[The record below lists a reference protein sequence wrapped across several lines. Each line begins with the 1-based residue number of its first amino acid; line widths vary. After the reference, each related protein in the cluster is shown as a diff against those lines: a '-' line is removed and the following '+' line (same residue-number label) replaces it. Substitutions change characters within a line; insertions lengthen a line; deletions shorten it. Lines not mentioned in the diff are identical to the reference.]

1 MNQRSMKLG
10 ADFDRFVRSQG
21 TPLVRAAY
29 ILTGDHGHAEDLV
42 QLTLLRL
49 ARHWPAVRSS
59 PEAYAHRTL
68 INLSRN
74 RWRDIA
80 RRPRVEHSI
89 VDIDASAAGE
99 SIEVVLNRTTLTA
112 ALRQLPQQQR
122 EVSVLRFVFDLS
134 VADTAATLGLAE
146 GTVKSSTSR
155 ALAALRKCLSDQSE
169 SINLEAHC
177 AD

>member
-1 MNQRSMKLG
+1 MKLG
-10 ADFDRFVRSQG
+10 ADFDSFVRSHG
-21 TPLVRAAY
+21 TSLLRAAY
-29 ILTGDHGHAEDLV
+29 VLTGDHGHAEDLV

-49 ARHWPAVRSS
+49 ARHWSALRSS

-74 RWRDIA
+74 RWRDLA
-80 RRPRVEHSI
+80 RRPRVGHSI
-89 VDIDASAAGE
+89 VDIEANAAAGE

-112 ALRQLPQQQR
+112 ALQQLPQQQR

-134 VADTAATLGLAE
+134 VSETALTLGLAE

-155 ALAALRKCLSDQSE
+155 ALAALRKCLSRQNE